1 MVFQSQGH
9 SSKEMQNNMNDIKD
23 SVANITTIA
32 GPSGMVLGWNE
43 ALTMIL
49 ILTGIALNVL
59 RIYEIKKS
67 RKKD

>member
-1 MVFQSQGH
+1 MVSQSQGH

-32 GPSGMVLGWNE
+32 GPGGMVLGWNE
-43 ALTMIL
+43 ALTMVL
-49 ILTGIALNVL
+49 ILTGIVLNVL

>member
-1 MVFQSQGH
+1 MVSQSQGH

-32 GPSGMVLGWNE
+32 GPGGMVLGWNE
-43 ALTMIL
+43 ALTMVL
-49 ILTGIALNVL
+49 ILTGIVLNVL

-67 RKKD
+67 KKKD